1 MNHKLKY
8 AKLEEKRAVKTTEL
22 QTQLE
27 NVMGELYEK
36 DKIIQKLESE
46 NDKLQ
51 ENFDIVCSYVDDNY
65 HSNKN
70 KYGHLKMS
78 KVEAMKKFNDAIL
91 KCRLEIYKNR
101 AKSME
106 AQLAE
111 SMHQNNIIHGFEEY
125 LCDLALRNVSSKTEN
140 VELKLRISVFQNCF
154 DDLGRSHNTLI
165 AKIKSTFK
173 DNKARLEKAFDK
185 LYVLK
190 PKSKQRR
197 DSGTGIFL

>member
-8 AKLEEKRAVKTTEL
+8 AKLEEKLAVKTTEL

-27 NVMGELYEK
+27 NIMGEISEK

-65 HSNKN
+65 HRNKNQN

-91 KCRLEIYKNR
+91 KYRLEIYKNR
-101 AKSME
+101 AKAME

-111 SMHQNNIIHGFEEY
+111 SMHQNSIMHGLEEY
-125 LCDLALRNVSSKTEN
+125 LCELTLRFIENREGGTKAENYSPSK
-140 VELKLRISVFQNCF
+140 LFRRFRK
-154 DDLGRSHNTLI
+154 
-165 AKIKSTFK
+165 KI
-173 DNKARLEKAFDK
+173 
-185 LYVLK
+185 
-190 PKSKQRR
+190 
-197 DSGTGIFL
+197 

>member
-8 AKLEEKRAVKTTEL
+8 AKLEEKLAVKTTEL

-27 NVMGELYEK
+27 NIMGEISEK

-65 HSNKN
+65 HRNKNQN

-91 KCRLEIYKNR
+91 KYRLEIYKNR
-101 AKSME
+101 AKAME

-111 SMHQNNIIHGFEEY
+111 SMHQNSIMHGLEEY
-125 LCDLALRNVSSKTEN
+125 LCELTLRNVSLKTEK
-140 VELKLRISVFQNCF
+140 VELKLRITALQNCF
-154 DDLGRSHNTLI
+154 DDLERKYNTLP
-165 AKIKSTFK
+165 AKIESTFK
-173 DNKARLEKAFDK
+173 DNKARLEKALDK
-185 LYVLK
+185 LYVLQQ
-190 PKSKQRR
+190 KSKRR
-197 DSGTGIFL
+197 SFLCK